1 MKKNIAVAAAC
12 ITFAVLIGNS
22 VNVSAESIPVKKKQV
37 QLLSGFVKNVAKIK
51 PVQKKGPD
59 VEVGLL
65 SGQPQV
71 ISELKRMAK
80 YGNLI
85 MPASG
90 FLYHGKGKI

>member
-22 VNVSAESIPVKKKQV
+22 VNVSAESIPIKKKQV

-59 VEVGLL
+59 HCAG
-65 SGQPQV
+65 G
-71 ISELKRMAK
+71 
-80 YGNLI
+80 
-85 MPASG
+85 
-90 FLYHGKGKI
+90 

>member
-51 PVQKKGPD
+51 PVQKKGLMWKSDCFPD
-59 VEVGLL
+59 
-65 SGQPQV
+65 S
-71 ISELKRMAK
+71 RR
-80 YGNLI
+80 
-85 MPASG
+85 
-90 FLYHGKGKI
+90 